1 MPYIN
6 TSIIARRGY
15 SDVAGLDDVWEKI
28 KAGAG
33 AALDYYGSNE
43 QAKGAAAAQAAQNAA
58 LTAALAGKSSS
69 SGFLTPTTMAIGAVA
84 AVGLVLFLRKK

>member
-6 TSIIARRGY
+6 TNIIARRGY

-33 AALDYYGSNE
+33 AALDYYGTNE
-43 QAKGAAAAQAAQNAA
+43 QAKGAAAAAAAQNAA
-58 LTAALAGKSSS
+58 LTAALAGKTS
-69 SGFLTPTTMAIGAVA
+69 SGILTPTNMAIAGVG
-84 AVGLVLFLRKK
+84 VLGLVLLLRKK